1 MGRFY
6 QTGELKMLIA
16 EQKIL
21 TDIDSRTWEH
31 PADKAALSTLKQIP
45 GFNEIIKALF
55 GLTTEKSIKL
65 LHLSSSIR
73 TSPNQFPVLHRQV
86 KKIAAIFDWEYVPE
100 VFVTRSPFF
109 NAGVY
114 GVKEPFIVMNSE
126 LVNSLKTEETMCVL
140 AHEMGHLISGHSL
153 YKTLL
158 WLMLNISFST
168 LPVSDLIMLP
178 VIAALKEWDRKSEL
192 SADRAGLLAVQKEEP
207 CYSVLMRMA
216 GGDNPSELNMN
227 DFFIQADEYENS
239 KKLLDGLYKVLNTIW
254 TSHPFPVIRLTELR
268 NWIARGEYS
277 KIIGGDYQKRGSMKN
292 TAAEDIKE
300 SFEYYKKETEKE
312 ADPVIQVAKNLGEE
326 ITKIGDDVSKAVK
339 NFLKDN
345 IS

>member
-1 MGRFY
+1 
-6 QTGELKMLIA
+6 MLVP

-21 TDIDSRTWEH
+21 TGIDSRAWEH
-31 PADKAALSTLKQIP
+31 PADKAALTTLKQIP
-45 GFNEIIKALF
+45 GFDQIIKTLF

-73 TSPNQFPVLHRQV
+73 TSPNQFPVLHQLIR
-86 KKIAAIFDWEYVPE
+86 KTAAIFDWEYIPE

-114 GVKEPFIVMNSE
+114 GVKDPFIVINSE
-126 LVNSLKTEETMCVL
+126 LVNNLKTDELMCVL

-158 WLMLNISFST
+158 WMMLNISFTT
-168 LPVSDLIMLP
+168 LPISDLLILP

-192 SADRAGLLAVQKEEP
+192 SADRAGLLALQKEGP

-227 DFFIQADEYENS
+227 DFFLQADEYENS
-239 KKLLDGLYKVLNTIW
+239 KELLDGIHKVLNTVW
-254 TSHPFPVIRLTELR
+254 TSHPFPVIRLKELR
-268 NWIARGEYS
+268 NWIAAGEYS
-277 KIIGGDYQKRGSMKN
+277 KIIDGDYKRRGNNQN
-292 TAAEDIKE
+292 TAAEDIKGG
-300 SFEYYKKETEKE
+300 FEFYRNETVKEI
-312 ADPVIQVAKNLGEE
+312 DPVMQVARNLGDG
-326 ITKIGDDVSKAVK
+326 IAKIGDDVSKVFK
-339 NFLKDN
+339 NFFK
-345 IS
+345 

>member
-1 MGRFY
+1 
-6 QTGELKMLIA
+6 MLIP

-21 TDIDSRTWEH
+21 TDIDSRAWEH
-31 PADKAALSTLKQIP
+31 PADKAALTTLKQIP
-45 GFNEIIKALF
+45 GFDQIIKTLF

-73 TSPNQFPVLHRQV
+73 TSPNQFPVLHQLIR
-86 KKIAAIFDWEYVPE
+86 KTAAIFDWEYIPE

-114 GVKEPFIVMNSE
+114 GVKDPFIVINSE
-126 LVNSLKTEETMCVL
+126 LVNNLKTDELMCVL

-158 WLMLNISFST
+158 WMMLNISFTT
-168 LPVSDLIMLP
+168 LPISDLLILP

-192 SADRAGLLAVQKEEP
+192 SADRAGLLALQKEGP

-227 DFFIQADEYENS
+227 DFFLQADEYENS
-239 KKLLDGLYKVLNTIW
+239 KELLDGIHKVLNTVW
-254 TSHPFPVIRLTELR
+254 TSHPFPVIRLKELR
-268 NWIARGEYS
+268 NWIAAGEYS
-277 KIIGGDYQKRGSMKN
+277 KIIDGDYKRRGNNQN
-292 TAAEDIKE
+292 TAAEDIKGG
-300 SFEYYKKETEKE
+300 FEFYRDETVKEI
-312 ADPVIQVAKNLGEE
+312 DPVMQVARNLGDG
-326 ITKIGDDVSKAVK
+326 IAKIGDDVSKVFK
-339 NFLKDN
+339 NFFK
-345 IS
+345 

>member
-1 MGRFY
+1 
-6 QTGELKMLIA
+6 MLIP

-21 TDIDSRTWEH
+21 TEIDSRTWEH
-31 PADKAALSTLKQIP
+31 PADRAALSTLKTIP
-45 GFNEIIKALF
+45 GFDEIIKGVF
-55 GLTTEKSIKL
+55 SLTTEKSIKL

-73 TSPNQFPVLHRQV
+73 TTQNQFPALHQQIR
-86 KKIAAIFDWEYVPE
+86 KIAAIFDWDYIPE

-114 GVKEPFIVMNSE
+114 GVKNPFIVINSE
-126 LVNSLKTEETMCVL
+126 LLNRLNTAELMCIL

-158 WLMLNISFST
+158 WLLLNISISAI
-168 LPVSDLIMLP
+168 PVSDIMVLP
-178 VIAALKEWDRKSEL
+178 IIAALKEWDRKSEL

-207 CYSVLMRMA
+207 SYSVLMRMA
-216 GGDNPSELNMN
+216 GGDNPSELNIN

-239 KKLLDGLYKVLNTIW
+239 KNLLEGIHKILNTIW

-268 NWIARGEYS
+268 NWIAAGAYS
-277 KIIGGDYQKRGSMKN
+277 KILEGNYVRRGDKKN
-292 TAAEDIKE
+292 NTVDDLKD

-312 ADPVIQVAKNLGEE
+312 SDPILQVARSLGEG
-326 ITKIGDDVSKAVK
+326 ISKIGDDVSNV
-339 NFLKDN
+339 FRDFFKDK
-345 IS
+345 

>member
-1 MGRFY
+1 
-6 QTGELKMLIA
+6 MLVP

-21 TDIDSRTWEH
+21 TGIDSRAWEH
-31 PADKAALSTLKQIP
+31 PADKAALTTLKQIP
-45 GFNEIIKALF
+45 GFDQIIKTLF

-73 TSPNQFPVLHRQV
+73 TSPNQFPVLHQLIR
-86 KKIAAIFDWEYVPE
+86 KTAAIFDWEYIPE

-114 GVKEPFIVMNSE
+114 GVKDPFIVINSE
-126 LVNSLKTEETMCVL
+126 LVNNLKTDELMCVL

-158 WLMLNISFST
+158 WMMLNISFTT
-168 LPVSDLIMLP
+168 LPISDLLILP

-192 SADRAGLLAVQKEEP
+192 SADRAGLLALQKEGP

-227 DFFIQADEYENS
+227 DFFLQADEYENS
-239 KKLLDGLYKVLNTIW
+239 KELLDGIHKVLNTVW
-254 TSHPFPVIRLTELR
+254 TSHPFPVIRLKELR
-268 NWIARGEYS
+268 NWIAAGEYS
-277 KIIGGDYQKRGSMKN
+277 KIIDGDYKRRGNNQN
-292 TAAEDIKE
+292 TAAEDIKGG
-300 SFEYYKKETEKE
+300 FEFYRDETVKEI
-312 ADPVIQVAKNLGEE
+312 DPVMQVARNLGDG
-326 ITKIGDDVSKAVK
+326 IAKIGDDVSKVFK
-339 NFLKDN
+339 NFFK
-345 IS
+345 